1 MPEITWK
8 RAEIQTRL
16 YDKIGQSL
24 TGVGPC
30 PRVAS
35 FAAGYGHIDETT
47 NPPTLESLPLSAS
60 EVPGFITSG
69 IPEASMSDGR
79 ALFVCA
85 IPEDAVS
92 APQKCNI
99 IGLYDQD
106 DELVALASFLPEWL
120 APGKRYENFVYIT
133 FPAPEEES

>member
-16 YDKIGQSL
+16 YEKIGQSL
-24 TGVGPC
+24 VGTGPC
-30 PRVAS
+30 PRIVS
-35 FAAGYGHIDETT
+35 FKAGYGLVDETT
-47 NPPTLESLPLSAS
+47 SPPTLEPLPLSATD
-60 EVPGFITSG
+60 VPGLIVSG
-69 IPEASMSDGR
+69 TPDASMSEGR
-79 ALFVCA
+79 SLFICA

-92 APQKCNI
+92 GPQKCSI

-106 DELVALASFLPEWL
+106 DDLVALASFLPEWL
-120 APGKRYENFVYIT
+120 SPGKRYENFVYIT